1 MSQSNNVRANLKK
14 VLIIGSGPIVIG
26 QACEFDYSG
35 TQACKALMNEG
46 LEVILVN
53 SNPAT
58 IMTDPEVAT
67 RVYVEPLKVD
77 YLEKIIEKERPDAVI
92 PTLGGQTALNLA
104 LDLHAKGILQK
115 YKVQL
120 LGATPEV
127 IKAGED
133 REIFRGLLDKIGARY
148 PKSHL
153 VRTFEHGLQAA
164 DDLGYPM
171 ILRPNYTLGG
181 GGGGIAYSPEEYKK
195 MLVGALQESPTSE
208 VLVEESIIGWKEFEL
223 EVMRDYKGTFVVV
236 CNIENLDPCGVHTG
250 DSITVAPQQT
260 LSDREYQEMRDE
272 ACKIINE
279 VGIQTG
285 GANIQFAV
293 HPKTRERVVI
303 EMNPR
308 VSRSS
313 ALASKATGFPIA
325 KIAALLCLGY
335 SLEEIKNDITKVTP
349 SCYEPSLDY
358 VVTKIPR
365 FAFEKFQGSKD
376 SLTTQMKSVGE
387 VMGIGRTLQE
397 SLMKAL
403 SSLEKDAQA
412 ISEVELEI
420 GKVSYPNSQR
430 IYHIFQ
436 AFRDGKTVADI
447 EELTGITPYFLE
459 HIEAIIKFEKKFK
472 TEYNKSSAAANLDLL
487 TIAKRKGFT
496 DARLGALVGKTELQM
511 REVREDLKLFPAYL
525 QVDTCAG
532 EFESSTP
539 YFYSSY
545 WSKTS
550 APVDAKDAVV
560 IIGSGPNRIGQG
572 IEFDYSCVRGVK
584 GFQKNGVKVAMVN
597 SNPETVSTDYDTSDV
612 LFFEPLTAE
621 SLVEVMRFVKPQ
633 GFVAQLGGQ
642 TPINNAPALVK
653 AGYKLMGSS
662 LETIDLAE
670 DRGLFTKICQELKFA
685 IPNSTMSSSLE
696 DALASEKKVGYP
708 MICRPSY
715 VLGGRRMEVIEN
727 RDELISYF
735 QRHHEYI
742 NSEKPCLM
750 DQFLDGALEV
760 DVDLIRGD
768 DWTVVGG
775 VVEHIEAAGVHSGD
789 SMGVLPPQRL
799 KPETCKLIEDLSIQ
813 LANRI
818 GVIGHLNLQL
828 AVKDDRVFMLEANPR
843 SSRSVPFV
851 AKAAGI
857 PLIDL
862 GVAAMLGKKK
872 SELRL
877 ENLNWRNTK
886 SVSVKGVV
894 FPFKKF
900 PEADSILGPE
910 MKSTGES
917 MGRGKDYAEAL
928 SKAFLS
934 SNIRLPKT
942 GQVFFSLRDQDK
954 ELMMPL
960 ARELQ
965 RMGYGVSA
973 TTGTANFF
981 NEKGINCLSLK
992 KVDEG
997 RPHCV
1002 DKIRSGEVAFVVN
1015 TTSGRRAIEA
1025 SFDIR
1030 RACTDYNIPCLT
1042 ESDAAVAFVLA
1053 LKNERTGAS
1062 SVESLPSM
1070 EAF

>member
-1 MSQSNNVRANLKK
+1 
-14 VLIIGSGPIVIG
+14 
-26 QACEFDYSG
+26 
-35 TQACKALMNEG
+35 
-46 LEVILVN
+46 
-53 SNPAT
+53 
-58 IMTDPEVAT
+58 
-67 RVYVEPLKVD
+67 
-77 YLEKIIEKERPDAVI
+77 
-92 PTLGGQTALNLA
+92 
-104 LDLHAKGILQK
+104 
-115 YKVQL
+115 
-120 LGATPEV
+120 
-127 IKAGED
+127 
-133 REIFRGLLDKIGARY
+133 
-148 PKSHL
+148 
-153 VRTFEHGLQAA
+153 
-164 DDLGYPM
+164 
-171 ILRPNYTLGG
+171 
-181 GGGGIAYSPEEYKK
+181 
-195 MLVGALQESPTSE
+195 MLVGGLHESPTSE
-208 VLVEESIIGWKEFEL
+208 VLVEASILGWKEYEL
-223 EVMRDYKGTFVVV
+223 EVMRDYQGTFVVV
-236 CNIENLDPCGVHTG
+236 CSIENLDPCGVHTG

-260 LSDREYQEMRDE
+260 LSDREYQAMRDE

-293 HPKTRERVVI
+293 HPTTRERVVI

-325 KIAALLCLGY
+325 KIAALLAIGY
-335 SLEEIKNDITKVTP
+335 SLDELKNDITKVTP
-349 SCYEPSLDY
+349 SCYEPALDY

-397 SLMKAL
+397 SMMKAMA
-403 SSLEKDAQA
+403 SLEQSPEA
-412 ISEVELEI
+412 IPEVPLEV
-420 GKVSYPNSQR
+420 GKISYPNSKR
-430 IYHIFQ
+430 IYHLFQ
-436 AFRDGKTVADI
+436 AFRDGKTVAEI
-447 EELTGITPYFLE
+447 EELTGINPYFLE
-459 HIEAIIKFEKKFK
+459 QIEGIINFEHKFK
-472 TEYNKSSAAANLDLL
+472 RDFTPEAPELL
-487 TIAKRKGFT
+487 LAAKRKGFT
-496 DARLGALVGKTELQM
+496 DARLGAMLGKTELEIRKY
-511 REVREDLKLFPAYL
+511 REQNNILPRYS

-545 WSKTS
+545 WPSVS
-550 APVDAKDAVV
+550 AEVNAPNAVV

-584 GFQKNGVKVAMVN
+584 GFQKNGNKVVMVN

-612 LFFEPLTAE
+612 LFFEPLTVE
-621 SLVEVMRFVKPQ
+621 SLVEVMRFMKPK

-642 TPINNAPALVK
+642 TPINAAPDLVK
-653 AGYKLMGSS
+653 AGFKLLGSS

-670 DRGLFTKICQELKFA
+670 DRGLFSKICKELNFA
-685 IPNSTMSSSLE
+685 IPKSAMASSLM
-696 DALASEKKVGYP
+696 DALNFEEDVGYP

-727 RDELISYF
+727 RDELMSYF
-735 QRHHEYI
+735 QRHKDYI
-742 NSEKPCLM
+742 SKERPCLM
-750 DQFLDGALEV
+750 DQFLAGALEV
-760 DVDLIRGD
+760 DVDLVRGD
-768 DWTVVGG
+768 DWTVIGG

-799 KPETCKLIEDLSIQ
+799 KLETCQRIEDLSKQ

-828 AVKDDRVFMLEANPR
+828 AVLKDVVYMLEANPR

-851 AKAAGI
+851 AKATAI

-872 SELRL
+872 KDLKLDSLQ
-877 ENLNWRNTK
+877 WRKTEH
-886 SVSVKGVV
+886 VSVKGVV

-900 PEADSILGPE
+900 PEADSLLGPE

-917 MGRGKDYAEAL
+917 MGRGHNYSEAL

-934 SNIRLPKT
+934 SNIKLPKM
-942 GQVFFSLRDQDK
+942 GQVFFSLRDKDK
-954 ELMMPL
+954 EGMLTL
-960 ARELQ
+960 AKELQ

-981 NEKGINCLSLK
+981 NDRGVNCLSLK

-1002 DKIRSGEVAFVVN
+1002 DKIRSGEVAFVIN

-1042 ESDAAVAFVLA
+1042 ESDAAEAFILA
-1053 LKNERTGAS
+1053 LQNQRNDLST
-1062 SVESLPSM
+1062 VESLTAM
-1070 EAF
+1070 EEF

>member
-1 MSQSNNVRANLKK
+1 MPRTSSIKR

-35 TQACKALMNEG
+35 TQACKALMKEG

-77 YLEKIIEKERPDAVI
+77 YLEKIIAKEKPDAVI

-120 LGATPEV
+120 LGATPTV

-133 REIFRGLLDKIGARY
+133 REIFRGILDKIGARY

-153 VRTFEHGLQAA
+153 VRTYEHGLQIAE
-164 DDLGYPM
+164 DLGYPM

-181 GGGGIAYSPEEYKK
+181 GGGGIAYSPEEYQS
-195 MLVGALQESPTSE
+195 MLITALHESPTSE
-208 VLVEESIIGWKEFEL
+208 VLVEESILGWKEFEL
-223 EVMRDYKGTFVVV
+223 EVMRDHKGTFVVV
-236 CNIENLDPCGVHTG
+236 CSIENLDPCGVHTG
-250 DSITVAPQQT
+250 DSITIAPQQT
-260 LSDREYQEMRDE
+260 LSDREYQSMRDE

-293 HPKTRERVVI
+293 HPTTRERVVI

-325 KIAALLCLGY
+325 KIAALLAIGY
-335 SLEEIKNDITKVTP
+335 SLDELQNDITKVTP
-349 SCYEPSLDY
+349 SCYEPALDY

-376 SLTTQMKSVGE
+376 LLTTQMKSVGE

-397 SLMKAL
+397 SLMKAMA
-403 SSLEKDAQA
+403 SLEKDPQA
-412 ISEVELEI
+412 IPEVVLET

-430 IYHIFQ
+430 IYHLFQ
-436 AFRDGKTVADI
+436 AFRDGKTVAEI
-447 EELTGITPYFLE
+447 EELTRINPYFLE
-459 HIEAIIKFEKKFK
+459 HIEALIKFENKFK
-472 TEYNKSSAAANLDLL
+472 KEFSDSNTELL
-487 TIAKRKGFT
+487 LAAKRKGFT
-496 DARLGALVGKTELQM
+496 DARLAKLVGKTEKEICQL
-511 REVREDLKLFPAYL
+511 REKNGMFPRYQ

-545 WSKTS
+545 WPTTS
-550 APVDAKDAVV
+550 ATVSAPDAVV

-584 GFQKNGVKVAMVN
+584 GFQKSGRKVVMVN

-612 LFFEPLTAE
+612 LFFEPLTVE
-621 SLVEVMRFVKPQ
+621 SLTEIMRFMKPK

-642 TPINNAPALVK
+642 TPISVAHDLVK
-653 AGYKLMGSS
+653 AGFKLLGSS

-670 DRGLFTKICQELKFA
+670 DRGLFTKICRELNFE
-685 IPNSTMSSSLE
+685 IPNSAMAGSLAE
-696 DALASEKKVGYP
+696 ALQHEKSVGYP

-715 VLGGRRMEVIEN
+715 VLGGRRMEVIESQ
-727 RDELISYF
+727 DELISYF
-735 QRHHEYI
+735 QRHKDFI
-742 NSEKPCLM
+742 SSDKPCLM
-750 DQFLDGALEV
+750 DQFLAGALEV
-760 DVDLIRGD
+760 DVDLVRGD

-799 KPETCKLIEDLSIQ
+799 KSETCERIEELSKR
-813 LANRI
+813 LADRI

-828 AVKDDRVFMLEANPR
+828 AVKNDVVYMLEANPR

-851 AKAAGI
+851 AKATNI

-862 GVAAMLGKKK
+862 GVAAMLGEKKK
-872 SELRL
+872 DLHL
-877 ENLNWRNTK
+877 DKLNWRNTQQ
-886 SVSVKGVV
+886 VSVKGVV

-900 PEADSILGPE
+900 SESDSILGPE

-917 MGRGKDYAEAL
+917 MGRGKDYSEAL

-934 SNIRLPKT
+934 SNIRLPKM
-942 GQVFFSLRDQDK
+942 GQVFFSLRDKDK
-954 ELMMPL
+954 ELMLGM
-960 ARELQ
+960 AKELQ

-981 NEKGINCLSLK
+981 NERGVNCLSLR

-1002 DKIRSGEVAFVVN
+1002 DKIRSGEVAFVIN

-1042 ESDAAVAFVLA
+1042 ESDAAEAFVLA
-1053 LKNERTGAS
+1053 LKNQRNESS
-1062 SVESLPSM
+1062 SVEALGAM
-1070 EAF
+1070 EEF

>member
-1 MSQSNNVRANLKK
+1 MPRTSSIKK

-35 TQACKALMNEG
+35 TQACKALMQEG
-46 LEVILVN
+46 LEVVLVN

-58 IMTDPEVAT
+58 IMTDPEIAT

-104 LDLHAKGILQK
+104 LELHAKGILQK

-120 LGATPEV
+120 LGANPEV

-133 REIFRGLLDKIGARY
+133 REIFRGILDKIGARY

-153 VRTFEHGLQAA
+153 IRTYEHGLQIAEE
-164 DDLGYPM
+164 LGYPM

-181 GGGGIAYSPEEYKK
+181 GGGGIAYSPEEYQK
-195 MLVGALQESPTSE
+195 MLITALHESPTSE
-208 VLVEESIIGWKEFEL
+208 VLVEESILGWKEFEL
-223 EVMRDYKGTFVVV
+223 EVMRDYRGTFVVV
-236 CNIENLDPCGVHTG
+236 CSIENLDPCGVHTG

-260 LSDREYQEMRDE
+260 LSDRAYQAMRDE
-272 ACKIINE
+272 ACKIIHE

-293 HPKTRERVVI
+293 HPTTGERVVI

-325 KIAALLCLGY
+325 KIAALLAIGY
-335 SLEEIKNDITKVTP
+335 SLDELKNDITKVTP
-349 SCYEPSLDY
+349 SCYEPALDY

-376 SLTTQMKSVGE
+376 ILTTQMKSVGE

-403 SSLEKDAQA
+403 ASLEKNSQA
-412 ISEVELEI
+412 ISEVILEI

-430 IYHIFQ
+430 IYHLFQ
-436 AFRDGKTVADI
+436 AFRDGKTVAEI
-447 EELTGITPYFLE
+447 ENLTGINPYFLE
-459 HIEAIIKFEKKFK
+459 QIEAIVKFENKFK
-472 TEYNKSSAAANLDLL
+472 NEFSHENSDLL
-487 TIAKRKGFT
+487 LRAKRKGFT
-496 DARLGALVGKTELQM
+496 DARLAVLVGKEEQDIRIL
-511 REVREDLKLFPAYL
+511 REKNNILPRY
-525 QVDTCAG
+525 QQIDTCAG

-545 WSKTS
+545 WPTES
-550 APVDAKDAVV
+550 AKLNVNDAVV

-584 GFQKNGVKVAMVN
+584 AFQKNNHKVVMVN
-597 SNPETVSTDYDTSDV
+597 SNPETVSTDYDTSDA

-621 SLVEVMRFVKPQ
+621 SLIEIMRFIEPK

-642 TPINNAPALVK
+642 TPINIAPQLVK
-653 AGYKLMGSS
+653 AGFKLLGSS

-670 DRGLFTKICQELKFA
+670 DRGLFSKICRELNFA
-685 IPNSTMSSSLE
+685 IPNSAMAGSLIE
-696 DALASEKKVGYP
+696 ALQFEQMVGYP

-727 RDELISYF
+727 REELLSYF
-735 QRHHEYI
+735 QRHADYI
-742 NSEKPCLM
+742 SPEKPCLM
-750 DQFLDGALEV
+750 DQFLAEALEV
-760 DVDLIRGD
+760 DVDLIHGE
-768 DWTVVGG
+768 DWTIIGG

-789 SMGVLPPQRL
+789 SMGVIPPQRL
-799 KPETCKLIEDLSIQ
+799 KPETCERIEDLSRK
-813 LANRI
+813 LAQRI
-818 GVIGHLNLQL
+818 NVIGHLNLQL
-828 AVKDDRVFMLEANPR
+828 AVKKDIVYILEANPR

-851 AKAAGI
+851 AKATSI
-857 PLIDL
+857 PIIDL
-862 GVAAMLGKKK
+862 GVAAMLGKKRK
-872 SELRL
+872 DLSIDG
-877 ENLNWRNTK
+877 LNWRNITN
-886 SVSVKGVV
+886 VSVKGVV

-900 PEADSILGPE
+900 SESDSLLGPE

-917 MGRGKDYAEAL
+917 MGRGKNYGEAL
-928 SKAFLS
+928 SKAFLA
-934 SNIRLPKT
+934 SNIKLPKM
-942 GQVFFSLRDQDK
+942 GQVFFSLRDKDK
-954 ELMMPL
+954 EHMLPL
-960 ARELQ
+960 AKELQ

-973 TTGTANFF
+973 TTGTAGFF
-981 NEKGINCLSLK
+981 NDRGVNCLSLR

-1002 DKIRSGEVAFVVN
+1002 DKIRSGEVAFVIN

-1053 LKNERTGAS
+1053 LKNERNEST
-1062 SVESLPSM
+1062 SVEPLKSM
-1070 EAF
+1070 EEF

>member
-1 MSQSNNVRANLKK
+1 MK
-14 VLIIGSGPIVIG
+14 
-26 QACEFDYSG
+26 
-35 TQACKALMNEG
+35 EG

-77 YLEKIIEKERPDAVI
+77 YLEKIIEKEKPEAVI

-115 YKVQL
+115 HKVQL
-120 LGATPEV
+120 LGATPQV

-153 VRTFEHGLQAA
+153 VRTFEHGLQVA
-164 DDLGYPM
+164 DDLGYPL

-195 MLVGALQESPTSE
+195 MLVGALHESPTSE
-208 VLVEESIIGWKEFEL
+208 VLVEESILGWKEFEL
-223 EVMRDYKGTFVVV
+223 EVMRDYQGTFVVV
-236 CNIENLDPCGVHTG
+236 CSIENLDPCGVHTG

-260 LSDREYQEMRDE
+260 LSDREYQSMRDE

-293 HPKTRERVVI
+293 HPTTRERVVI

-325 KIAALLCLGY
+325 KIAALLAIGY
-335 SLEEIKNDITKVTP
+335 SLDELKNDITKVTP
-349 SCYEPSLDY
+349 SCYEPALDY

-365 FAFEKFQGSKD
+365 FAFEKFPGSKD
-376 SLTTQMKSVGE
+376 TLTTQMKSVGE

-397 SLMKAL
+397 SMMKAL
-403 SSLEKDAQA
+403 ASLEMSPQA
-412 ISEVELEI
+412 IPAVTLEI

-430 IYHIFQ
+430 IYHLFQ

-447 EELTGITPYFLE
+447 EELTRINPYFLE
-459 HIEAIIKFEKKFK
+459 HIDALIKFENKFK
-472 TEYNKSSAAANLDLL
+472 KEFSENNVELL
-487 TIAKRKGFT
+487 LAAKRKGFT
-496 DARLGALVGKTELQM
+496 DARLATLVGKKEKDLCAL
-511 REVREDLKLFPAYL
+511 REKHNLFPHYQ

-532 EFESSTP
+532 EFDSSTP

-545 WSKTS
+545 WSHSS
-550 APVDAKDAVV
+550 ATVNAPDAVV

-584 GFQKNGVKVAMVN
+584 AFQKNGYKVIMVN

-621 SLVEVMRFVKPQ
+621 SLSEIMRFMKPK

-642 TPINNAPALVK
+642 TPINLAPELVK
-653 AGYKLMGSS
+653 SGYKLLGSS

-670 DRGLFTKICQELKFA
+670 DRGLFSKICRELQFE
-685 IPNSTMSSSLE
+685 IPNSAMASSVV
-696 DALASEKKVGYP
+696 DALQYESAVGYP

-727 RDELISYF
+727 RDELLSYF
-735 QRHHEYI
+735 QRHADYI
-742 NSEKPCLM
+742 STDKPCLM
-750 DQFLDGALEV
+750 DQFLAGALEV
-760 DVDLIRGD
+760 DVDLVRGE
-768 DWTVVGG
+768 DWTVIGG

-789 SMGVLPPQRL
+789 SMGVLPPHRL
-799 KPETCKLIEDLSIQ
+799 KPETCERIEDLSQ
-813 LANRI
+813 RLANRI

-828 AVKDDRVFMLEANPR
+828 AVKNDVVYMLEANPR

-851 AKAAGI
+851 AKATSI

-862 GVAAMLGKKK
+862 GVAAMLGRKKK
-872 SELRL
+872 DLKLDSLK
-877 ENLNWRNTK
+877 WRNTK

-900 PEADSILGPE
+900 PESDSLLGPE

-917 MGRGKDYAEAL
+917 MGRGRNYSEAL

-934 SNIRLPKT
+934 SNIRLPKM
-942 GQVFFSLRDQDK
+942 GQVFFSLRDKDK
-954 ELMMPL
+954 EGMLTL
-960 ARELQ
+960 AKELQ

-973 TTGTANFF
+973 TTGTASFF
-981 NEKGINCLSLK
+981 NDHGVNCLSLR

-1002 DKIRSGEVAFVVN
+1002 DKIRSGEVAFVIN

-1042 ESDAAVAFVLA
+1042 ESDAAEAFVLA
-1053 LKNERTGAS
+1053 LKNERNESS
-1062 SVESLPSM
+1062 SVEALTAM
-1070 EAF
+1070 EEF

>member
-1 MSQSNNVRANLKK
+1 MPRTSSIKR

-35 TQACKALMNEG
+35 TQACKALMKEG

-77 YLEKIIEKERPDAVI
+77 YLEKIIEKEKPDAVI

-104 LDLHAKGILQK
+104 LELHAKGILQK

-120 LGATPEV
+120 LGATPDV

-133 REIFRGLLDKIGARY
+133 REIFRGILDKIGARY

-153 VRTFEHGLQAA
+153 VRTYEHGLQIA
-164 DDLGYPM
+164 DELGYPM

-181 GGGGIAYSPEEYKK
+181 GGGGIAYSPEEYQK
-195 MLVGALQESPTSE
+195 MLITALHESPTSE
-208 VLVEESIIGWKEFEL
+208 VLVEESILGWKEFEL
-223 EVMRDYKGTFVVV
+223 EVMRDHRGTFVVV
-236 CNIENLDPCGVHTG
+236 CSIENLDPCGVHTG

-260 LSDREYQEMRDE
+260 LSDREYQAMRDE

-293 HPKTRERVVI
+293 HPTSGERVVI

-325 KIAALLCLGY
+325 KIAALLAIGY
-335 SLEEIKNDITKVTP
+335 SLDELKNDITKVTP
-349 SCYEPSLDY
+349 SCYEPALDY
-358 VVTKIPR
+358 VITKIPR

-376 SLTTQMKSVGE
+376 ILTTQMKSVGE

-403 SSLEKDAQA
+403 ASLERNPQA
-412 ISEVELEI
+412 IPEIELET
-420 GKVSYPNSQR
+420 GKISYPNSQR
-430 IYHIFQ
+430 IYHLFQ
-436 AFRDGKTVADI
+436 AFRDGKSVDEIQA
-447 EELTGITPYFLE
+447 LTGINPYFLE
-459 HIEAIIKFEKKFK
+459 HIETIIKFETKFK
-472 TEYNKSSAAANLDLL
+472 KEFSESNTELL
-487 TIAKRKGFT
+487 LQAKRKGFT
-496 DARLGALVGKTELQM
+496 DARLAALVGKAESDFRTL
-511 REVREDLKLFPAYL
+511 REQKNLFPRYQ

-545 WSKTS
+545 WSTVS
-550 APVDAKDAVV
+550 AQVNAPEAVV

-584 GFQKNGVKVAMVN
+584 AFRKNGNKVIMVN
-597 SNPETVSTDYDTSDV
+597 SNPETVSTDYDTSDF

-621 SLVEVMRFVKPQ
+621 SLIEVMRFMQPK

-642 TPINNAPALVK
+642 TPINLAPQLVK
-653 AGYKLMGSS
+653 AGYKLLGSS
-662 LETIDLAE
+662 LESIDLAE
-670 DRGLFTKICQELKFA
+670 DRGLFSKICRELNFA
-685 IPNSTMSSSLE
+685 IPNSAMAGSLAEALQHESS
-696 DALASEKKVGYP
+696 VGYP

-727 RDELISYF
+727 HEELISYF
-735 QRHHEYI
+735 QRHNEAI
-742 NSEKPCLM
+742 SAEKPCLM
-750 DQFLDGALEV
+750 DQFLAGALEV
-760 DVDLIRGD
+760 DVDLVRGE
-768 DWTVVGG
+768 DWTVIGG

-789 SMGVLPPQRL
+789 SMGVIPPQRL
-799 KPETCKLIEDLSIQ
+799 KIETCQRVEELSQKLADRL
-813 LANRI
+813 

-828 AVKDDRVFMLEANPR
+828 AVKKDVVYMLEANPR

-851 AKAAGI
+851 AKATGI

-862 GVAAMLGKKK
+862 GVAAVLGKKK
-872 SELRL
+872 KDLKF
-877 ENLNWRNTK
+877 ENLNWRKIKN
-886 SVSVKGVV
+886 VSVKGVV

-900 PEADSILGPE
+900 SESDSLLGPE

-917 MGRGKDYAEAL
+917 MGRGKDYSEAL

-934 SNIRLPKT
+934 SNIKLPKM
-942 GQVFFSLRDQDK
+942 GQVFFSLRDKDK
-954 ELMMPL
+954 EKLLPL
-960 ARELQ
+960 AKELQ

-973 TTGTANFF
+973 TTGTATFF
-981 NEKGINCLSLK
+981 NEHGVNCLSLK

-1002 DKIRSGEVAFVVN
+1002 DKIRSGEVAFVIN

-1042 ESDAAVAFVLA
+1042 ERDAARAFVLA
-1053 LKNERTGAS
+1053 LKNARNESS
-1062 SVESLPSM
+1062 SVEALGAM
-1070 EAF
+1070 EEF

>member
-1 MSQSNNVRANLKK
+1 MPRTSSIKR

-35 TQACKALMNEG
+35 TQACKALMKEG

-77 YLEKIIEKERPDAVI
+77 YLEKIIAKEKPDAVI

-120 LGATPEV
+120 LGATPTV

-133 REIFRGLLDKIGARY
+133 REIFRGILDKIGARY

-153 VRTFEHGLQAA
+153 VRTYEHGLQIAE
-164 DDLGYPM
+164 DLGYPM

-181 GGGGIAYSPEEYKK
+181 GGGGIAYSPEEYQS
-195 MLVGALQESPTSE
+195 MLITALHESPTSE
-208 VLVEESIIGWKEFEL
+208 VLVEESILGWKEFEL
-223 EVMRDYKGTFVVV
+223 EVMRDHKGTFVVV
-236 CNIENLDPCGVHTG
+236 CSIENLDPCGVHTG
-250 DSITVAPQQT
+250 DSITIAPQQT
-260 LSDREYQEMRDE
+260 LSDREYQSMRDE

-293 HPKTRERVVI
+293 HPTTRERVVI

-325 KIAALLCLGY
+325 KIAALLAIGY
-335 SLEEIKNDITKVTP
+335 SLDELQNDITKVTP
-349 SCYEPSLDY
+349 SCYEPALDY

-376 SLTTQMKSVGE
+376 LLTTQMKSVGE

-397 SLMKAL
+397 SLMKAMA
-403 SSLEKDAQA
+403 SLEKDPQA
-412 ISEVELEI
+412 IPEVVLET

-430 IYHIFQ
+430 IYHLFQ
-436 AFRDGKTVADI
+436 AFRDGKTVAEI
-447 EELTGITPYFLE
+447 EELTRINPYFLE
-459 HIEAIIKFEKKFK
+459 HIEALIKFENKFK
-472 TEYNKSSAAANLDLL
+472 KEFSDSNTELL
-487 TIAKRKGFT
+487 LAAKRKGFT
-496 DARLGALVGKTELQM
+496 DARLAKLVGKTEKEICQL
-511 REVREDLKLFPAYL
+511 REKNGMFPRYQ

-545 WSKTS
+545 WPTTS
-550 APVDAKDAVV
+550 ATVSAPDAVV

-584 GFQKNGVKVAMVN
+584 GFQKSGRKVVMVN

-612 LFFEPLTAE
+612 LFFEPLTVE
-621 SLVEVMRFVKPQ
+621 SLTEIMRFMKPK

-642 TPINNAPALVK
+642 TPISVAHDLVK
-653 AGYKLMGSS
+653 AGFKLLGSS

-670 DRGLFTKICQELKFA
+670 DRGLFTKICRELNFE
-685 IPNSTMSSSLE
+685 IPNSAMAGSLAE
-696 DALASEKKVGYP
+696 ALQHEKSVGYP

-715 VLGGRRMEVIEN
+715 VLGGRRMEVIESQ
-727 RDELISYF
+727 DELISYF
-735 QRHHEYI
+735 QRHKDFI
-742 NSEKPCLM
+742 SSDKPCLM
-750 DQFLDGALEV
+750 DQFLAGALEV
-760 DVDLIRGD
+760 DVDLVRGD

-799 KPETCKLIEDLSIQ
+799 KSETCERIEELSKR
-813 LANRI
+813 LADRI

-828 AVKDDRVFMLEANPR
+828 AVKNDVVYMLEANPR

-851 AKAAGI
+851 AKATNI

-872 SELRL
+872 KDLHL
-877 ENLNWRNTK
+877 DKLNWRNTQQ
-886 SVSVKGVV
+886 VSVKGVV

-900 PEADSILGPE
+900 SESDSILGPE

-917 MGRGKDYAEAL
+917 MGRGKDYSEAL

-934 SNIRLPKT
+934 SNIRLPKM
-942 GQVFFSLRDQDK
+942 GQVFFSLRDKDK
-954 ELMMPL
+954 ELMLGM
-960 ARELQ
+960 AKELQ

-981 NEKGINCLSLK
+981 NERGVNCLSLR

-1002 DKIRSGEVAFVVN
+1002 DKIRSGEVAFVIN

-1042 ESDAAVAFVLA
+1042 ESDAAEAFVLA
-1053 LKNERTGAS
+1053 LKNQRNESS
-1062 SVESLPSM
+1062 SVEALGAM
-1070 EAF
+1070 EEF